1 MTKFL
6 LDTNI
11 CIYIIKKNPES
22 VIQRLTSHNIQ
33 ECAIS
38 SITYAELIYGAEKS
52 SNPEKNH
59 RTVEK
64 FIVPFEILPWDNN
77 CAKFY
82 GEIRTYLE
90 KRGEPIGILDE
101 MIAAHALS
109 EGVTLVT
116 NNEKHFKRVPELNFE
131 NWV

>member
-11 CIYIIKKNPES
+11 CIYIIKKKPEI
-22 VIQRLTSHNIQ
+22 VIQRLTSHNIHD
-33 ECAIS
+33 CAIS

-59 RTVEK
+59 STIEK
-64 FIVPFEILPWDNN
+64 FIVPFAVLPWDNN
-77 CAKFY
+77 CAKYY
-82 GEIRTYLE
+82 GEIRMYLE
-90 KRGEPIGILDE
+90 KLGKPIGTLDE

-109 EGVTLVT
+109 EELTLVT
-116 NNEKHFKRVPELNFE
+116 NNEKHFNRIPELHIE